1 MMKLINKNATW
12 ESLYFSLMFKLIS
25 LLGPLLLVP
34 IFVKYLTVEEYGA
47 WLMIVSI
54 TSYFFLANPGITKVV
69 SNAIA
74 RESDSND
81 IKYYSQVA
89 SSGYYLFQKIT
100 SIILFISL
108 LFFILT
114 KLFFGMT
121 FFETE
126 SVMLF
131 FPLLIMISL
140 NLVTYPMIIYKSVL
154 RGLDLIDV
162 EQKYNIILG
171 LVFRYLLTVIGL
183 FSGLKL
189 IYLAIIY
196 SISNFLPSI
205 GSKFFLKKKIPQFR
219 ISKAKKNQEIL
230 QKMMKPVGSF
240 FILLISM
247 AFQFSI
253 GTIFIGFILGPSYVP
268 MYAIPMQIIIILI
281 TSIRVASEVK
291 MPLISKLY
299 KENKL
304 FDLQSLL
311 RSLLFLSIVSMLILT
326 LNLYFF
332 GEIIFISWAGDT
344 IFPGQEVFNLMLL
357 FSLIFC
363 ISYPLSS
370 ILEATENI
378 SGYTKMTTIEALLN
392 ILLTTYLTIYLGIK
406 GTILSVIISRLLT
419 NGWFLF
425 GEILRILEYKILD
438 FIKWFVINLLLP
450 LAILL
455 CSVYL
460 ISHSSIVSYGS
471 FITQII
477 LLNLYLLCFFMLIS
491 KKNILKAFRLF
502 F

>member
-1 MMKLINKNATW
+1 MELINKNTAW
-12 ESLYFSLMFKLIS
+12 KSMYFSLMSKLIN

-47 WLMIVSI
+47 WLMILSI
-54 TSYFFLANPGITKVV
+54 ATYFFLANPGITKVV

-74 RESDSND
+74 RESDPND
-81 IKYYSQVA
+81 INYYNQVA

-100 SIILFISL
+100 IIVLFISL

-114 KLFFGMT
+114 KLFFGIT
-121 FFETE
+121 FFKTE
-126 SVMLF
+126 SVVLF
-131 FPLLIMISL
+131 LPLLIMISL
-140 NLVTYPMIIYKSVL
+140 NLLTYPLTIYRSVL
-154 RGLDLIDV
+154 RGLDLIDI

-171 LVFRYLLTVIGL
+171 LLLRYLLTIIGL
-183 FSGLKL
+183 LSGLKL

-205 GSKFFLKKKIPQFR
+205 GSKYFLKKLFPKFR
-219 ISKAKKNQEIL
+219 VSKNDKNQEL
-230 QKMMKPVGSF
+230 SQKMMQPVGSF
-240 FILLISM
+240 FTLLISM
-247 AFQFSI
+247 AFHFSI
-253 GTIFIGFILGPSYVP
+253 GTVLIGFILGPSYVP
-268 MYAIPMQIIIILI
+268 MYAIPMQIIVLLVS
-281 TSIRVASEVK
+281 SIRVASEIK
-291 MPLISKLY
+291 MPLFSKLY
-299 KENKL
+299 KQNKL
-304 FDLQSLL
+304 LDLQSLL
-311 RSLLFLSIVSMLILT
+311 RSLLFFSTVSMLIFT

-344 IFPGQEVFNLMLL
+344 IFPEREVFNLILV
-357 FSLIFC
+357 FGLIFC
-363 ISYPLSS
+363 VFNPLSS

-378 SGYTKMTTIEALLN
+378 SGYAKMSVIEALLN
-392 ILLTTYLTIYLGIK
+392 VLLAIYLTTYMGIK

-425 GEILRILEYKILD
+425 GEILRVLEYKILD

-477 LLNLYLLCFFMLIS
+477 LLNLYLLCFFILTS
-491 KKNILKAFRLF
+491 KKNILKVFRLF

>member
-1 MMKLINKNATW
+1 MKLINKNATW

-34 IFVKYLTVEEYGA
+34 IFLKYLTIEEYGA
-47 WLMIVSI
+47 WLMIISI

-74 RESDSND
+74 RESDSNN

-100 SIILFISL
+100 SIILFFTL
-108 LFFILT
+108 LFFIFSR
-114 KLFFGMT
+114 LFFERV
-121 FFETE
+121 FFEIE
-126 SVMLF
+126 SVALF

-140 NLVTYPMIIYKSVL
+140 NLVTYPMIIYRSVL

-171 LVFRYLLTVIGL
+171 LVFRYLLTIIGL

-196 SISNFLPSI
+196 SVSNFLPSI

-253 GTIFIGFILGPSYVP
+253 GTILIGFILGPSYVP

-281 TSIRVASEVK
+281 TSIKVASEVK

-299 KENKL
+299 KQNKL

-332 GEIIFISWAGDT
+332 GEVILITWAGNT
-344 IFPGQEVFNLMLL
+344 VFPGQEVFNLMLL

-378 SGYTKMTTIEALLN
+378 SGYTKMTTIEAILN
-392 ILLTTYLTIYLGIK
+392 ILLTIFLTINMGIK

-425 GEILRILEYKILD
+425 KEILRILEYKSLD
-438 FIKWFVINLLLP
+438 FIKWFVADLFLP
-450 LAILL
+450 LLILL
-455 CSVYL
+455 SSIYL
-460 ISHSSIVSYGS
+460 ISYIGILNDGS
-471 FITQII
+471 FIAQIFS
-477 LLNLYLLCFFMLIS
+477 LNMYLACFFMLAS

-502 F
+502 FN

>member
-1 MMKLINKNATW
+1 
-12 ESLYFSLMFKLIS
+12 
-25 LLGPLLLVP
+25 
-34 IFVKYLTVEEYGA
+34 
-47 WLMIVSI
+47 
-54 TSYFFLANPGITKVV
+54 
-69 SNAIA
+69 
-74 RESDSND
+74 
-81 IKYYSQVA
+81 
-89 SSGYYLFQKIT
+89 
-100 SIILFISL
+100 
-108 LFFILT
+108 
-114 KLFFGMT
+114 
-121 FFETE
+121 
-126 SVMLF
+126 
-131 FPLLIMISL
+131 
-140 NLVTYPMIIYKSVL
+140 
-154 RGLDLIDV
+154 
-162 EQKYNIILG
+162 
-171 LVFRYLLTVIGL
+171 
-183 FSGLKL
+183 
-189 IYLAIIY
+189 
-196 SISNFLPSI
+196 
-205 GSKFFLKKKIPQFR
+205 
-219 ISKAKKNQEIL
+219 
-230 QKMMKPVGSF
+230 MMKPVGSF